1 MRVVAQVINQV
12 MQMALAID
20 LAAAP
25 KVVIKPA
32 QWMAPVIVLVVA
44 WVAVKV
50 VIKHEDA
57 LSEGVSSIILKKLL
71 KSQSPTDQTS
81 LLNARVE

>member
-12 MQMALAID
+12 LQMALAID

-32 QWMAPVIVLVVA
+32 QWMVPVTVLVAA
-44 WVAVKV
+44 WVVVKA
-50 VIKHEDA
+50 VIKHEGA
-57 LSEGVSSIILKKLL
+57 L
-71 KSQSPTDQTS
+71 
-81 LLNARVE
+81 

>member
-1 MRVVAQVINQV
+1 MRVVAQVISLV
-12 MQMALAID
+12 LQMALAID

-44 WVAVKV
+44 WVAVKAA
-50 VIKHEDA
+50 INREDA
-57 LSEGVSSIILKKLL
+57 LIRASH
-71 KSQSPTDQTS
+71 Q
-81 LLNARVE
+81 